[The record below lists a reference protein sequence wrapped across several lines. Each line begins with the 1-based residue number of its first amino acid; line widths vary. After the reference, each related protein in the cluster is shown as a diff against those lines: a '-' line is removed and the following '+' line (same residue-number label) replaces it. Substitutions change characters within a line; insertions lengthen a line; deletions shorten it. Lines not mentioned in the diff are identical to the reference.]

1 MKLPVVGLMLLA
13 SSVNLSATSQV
24 QQPNSKVESAASIA
38 GRVTLRGEPVQGAL
52 VLAMSAPP
60 TGREQRA
67 SAKTDADGQYR
78 ITNLAP
84 GMYRVVAQAPGFAS
98 PEEAS
103 GRFSRE
109 ISLDP
114 GETRDKIDFALVR
127 GGVITGRVSDADDQP
142 VVEQTISLTL
152 LIAGGW
158 QSYSRPYSNNY
169 EMMTTD
175 DRGVY
180 RIYGLPAGR
189 YKVSIGEGRGSS
201 YSKLDY
207 GQSYYPLTYHPDVQD
222 ESKARIV
229 ELTEGGEVSGIDIKV
244 GGLARSY
251 EASGRIVNA
260 ETGRPQPGIKWG
272 FGGPG
277 ISTFGAKSDENGG
290 FKISGLIPGRYSVF
304 AGCEGDFYSDKVEFD
319 VADHDVSG
327 LEIKRNQGASIR
339 GKVVVEGLSDPA
351 ILEKLRQMSLFT
363 AYNDYSVN
371 SNVEPDGS
379 FYFCG
384 LRPGRVKIAAH
395 SYMQPGFWLIRVERD
410 GVDLRGGIE
419 ISPGER
425 LTDVRVVLAYMT
437 GVIRGQVTIS
447 NYELPQGVRLQI
459 SARRLGDEGASSHF
473 STNTDDRGRFTFEGL
488 APGEYELSAGS
499 AFVSVSGVQ
508 TPRLSHATQKA
519 IVSNGKESEVTL
531 VLKAIEK

>member
-1 MKLPVVGLMLLA
+1 MKLPFIGLMLLPPL
-13 SSVNLSATSQV
+13 VNLSATAQV
-24 QQPNSKVESAASIA
+24 QQPNSQVESAASIA
-38 GRVTLRGEPVQGAL
+38 GRVTLRGEPVQGVL
-52 VLAMSAPP
+52 VFAMSAPP
-60 TGREQRA
+60 TGREQQP
-67 SAKTDADGQYR
+67 STKTDADGHYR

-84 GMYRVVAQAPGFAS
+84 GKYTVVAHTPGFAS
-98 PEEAS
+98 PEGAS
-103 GRFSRE
+103 SRFGRE

-114 GETRDKIDFALVR
+114 GETCDKIDFALVR
-127 GGVITGRVSDADDQP
+127 GGVITGRVSDANDQP
-142 VVEQTISLTL
+142 VVEHSVTLTV
-152 LIAGGW
+152 LIVGGW
-158 QSYSRPYSNNY
+158 QSYSGPYSNNY

-189 YKVSIGEGRGSS
+189 YKVSVGEGRGSS

-244 GGLARSY
+244 GALARSY

-260 ETGRPQPGIKWG
+260 ETGQPQPGIKWG
-272 FGGPG
+272 VGGPG

-304 AGCEGDFYSDKVEFD
+304 AGCEGDFYSEKVEFD
-319 VADHDVSG
+319 VTDHDVSG

-351 ILEKLRQMSLFT
+351 ILGKLRQAPLFAT
-363 AYNDYSVN
+363 YNDYSVN

-384 LRPGRVKIAAH
+384 LRPGRVKIRTQ
-395 SYMQPGFWLIRVERD
+395 SFMQPGFWLIRVERD
-410 GVDLRGGIE
+410 GVDLRDGIE

-425 LTDVRVVLAYMT
+425 LINVRVVLAYMT
-437 GVIRGQVTIS
+437 GIIRGQVTIV
-447 NYELPQGVRLQI
+447 NHELPRGVRLQI
-459 SARRLGDEGASSHF
+459 SARRLGDEGVTFTAE
-473 STNTDDRGRFTFEGL
+473 TDDRGRFTFEGL
-488 APGEYELSAGS
+488 AAGEYELSAGS

-508 TPRLSHATQKA
+508 TPRLSHATQRA
-519 IVSNGKESEVTL
+519 LVSNGKESEVTL
-531 VLKAIEK
+531 VLKVIEK

>member
-1 MKLPVVGLMLLA
+1 MKLPVVGLMMLA
-13 SSVNLSATSQV
+13 SSVNLSATSQE
-24 QQPNSKVESAASIA
+24 QQPSSKVESAASIA
-38 GRVTLRGEPVQGAL
+38 GRVTLRGEPVQGVL

-60 TGREQRA
+60 TGREQQA
-67 SAKTDADGQYR
+67 SDKTDADGQYR

-84 GMYRVVAQAPGFAS
+84 GKYRVVAQAPGFTS

-103 GRFSRE
+103 GRFGRE

-142 VVEQTISLTL
+142 VVEQTISLTR
-152 LIAGGW
+152 LIADGW
-158 QSYSRPYSNNY
+158 RSYSRPYSNNY

-189 YKVSIGEGRGSS
+189 YKVSIGEGGGSS
-201 YSKLDY
+201 YRRLDY
-207 GQSYYPLTYHPDVQD
+207 GQSYYPHTYHPDVQE
-222 ESKARIV
+222 ESKARVV
-229 ELTEGGEVSGIDIKV
+229 EISEGAEVSGIDIRV
-244 GGLARSY
+244 GRPAKTY
-251 EASGRIVNA
+251 EASGRIVHA
-260 ETGRPQPGIKWG
+260 ETGRPQPGVKWG
-272 FGGPG
+272 YDGSAV
-277 ISTFGAKSDENGG
+277 STFGAKSDENGG

-304 AGCEGDFYSDKVEFD
+304 AGCEGDFYSDKVEFEIT
-319 VADHDVSG
+319 DHDVTG
-327 LEIKRNQGASIR
+327 LEIRRNQGASIR

-351 ILEKLRQMSLFT
+351 ILGKLSRVSLFAT
-363 AYNDYSVN
+363 GNDYNVN

-395 SYMQPGFWLIRVERD
+395 SFTQPGFWLIRVERD

-419 ISPGER
+419 VLPGGR
-425 LTDVRVVLAYMT
+425 LTDVRVVFSYVT

-459 SARRLGDEGASSHF
+459 SARRLGDEDTSGHLSAE
-473 STNTDDRGRFTFEGL
+473 TDDRGRFTFEGL

-499 AFVSVSGVQ
+499 AFVSVSGLRA
-508 TPRLSHATQKA
+508 PMLSNATQKA
-519 IVSNGKESEVTL
+519 LVSNGKESEVTL
-531 VLKAIEK
+531 VLKVIDR